1 MMTKNEVKLIII
13 IFITQQISPQNELTW
28 KEPFRES
35 FANSRQIY
43 NLPQQSG
50 KSSWNHGSAPKNPM
64 RSPRAILPRNLYYG
78 WSPQSLVYAIW
89 WCAHLKI
96 DVSLLL
102 ALALDSQFK
111 VSTTEMSCFFH
122 VQVCFALFFSFHVSN
137 FTLFFST
144 RGSGVFST
152 ARAHGSGQRRIMF
165 IYQICWTF
173 RFPSVKTLCK
183 DQVNQHA

>member
-1 MMTKNEVKLIII
+1 MMTKNEVTLIT
-13 IFITQQISPQNELTW
+13 FITQRISPQNELTW

-64 RSPRAILPRNLYYG
+64 RSPRANLPRNLYYG

-111 VSTTEMSCFFH
+111 VSTPKCHVSSMSKFVSLCFFH
-122 VQVCFALFFSFHVSN
+122 FTFQTSRRFFQQEALACFPPRGPMAQDKGASCSSIRFVEPSDFH
-137 FTLFFST
+137 L
-144 RGSGVFST
+144 
-152 ARAHGSGQRRIMF
+152 
-165 IYQICWTF
+165 
-173 RFPSVKTLCK
+173 
-183 DQVNQHA
+183 